1 MKQSHELFL
10 CALKAA
16 LNGEKLKDVNVSA
29 DVWQDVFKL
38 AEIHSVTPMIFNA
51 AYSCM
56 KDVNEQWM
64 MQMRRKVRQHIMLQ
78 TMKTQEFFQL
88 YEQLRASG
96 CTPLVVKGIILR
108 NLYPQPDHRLSSD
121 EDVLIPAE
129 QFEKCHQIMLEQGIQ
144 TDCEDLMKAYEVP
157 YRKGVLYI
165 ELHKQLFPK
174 DSEAYGDLN
183 RYFETCFEKKQVEKI
198 QGIEIMTMNVNDHF
212 FYLICHSLKHFL
224 HSGFGI
230 RQVCDIVMFANAYGE
245 QMNWDEIYQKASE
258 IHAEVF
264 TAALLKM
271 GKKYLNLDDEKACM
285 TDVWKKIDVD
295 EMDMLMDLLES
306 GVYGG
311 ATMSRKHSSN
321 MTLNAVSKDKQGKK
335 SKASV
340 VSSLFPNV
348 DQLKSRYS
356 YLKKYPVLLPVAWI
370 SRIIKYGKETM
381 NTQNNDAKETLRIGN
396 QRIELLRQYKVIK

>member
-1 MKQSHELFL
+1 
-10 CALKAA
+10 
-16 LNGEKLKDVNVSA
+16 
-29 DVWQDVFKL
+29 
-38 AEIHSVTPMIFNA
+38 
-51 AYSCM
+51 
-56 KDVNEQWM
+56 
-64 MQMRRKVRQHIMLQ
+64 
-78 TMKTQEFFQL
+78 
-88 YEQLRASG
+88 
-96 CTPLVVKGIILR
+96 
-108 NLYPQPDHRLSSD
+108 
-121 EDVLIPAE
+121 
-129 QFEKCHQIMLEQGIQ
+129 
-144 TDCEDLMKAYEVP
+144 
-157 YRKGVLYI
+157 
-165 ELHKQLFPK
+165 
-174 DSEAYGDLN
+174 
-183 RYFETCFEKKQVEKI
+183 
-198 QGIEIMTMNVNDHF
+198 MNVNDHF
-212 FYLICHSLKHFL
+212 FYLICHSLKHFF

-230 RQVCDIVMFANAYGE
+230 RQVCDIVMFANAYGV

-271 GKKYLNLDDEKACM
+271 GKKYLNLDDEKACLSE
-285 TDVWKKIDVD
+285 VWKNMDVD

-356 YLKKYPVLLPVAWI
+356 YLNKYPVLLPVAWI

>member
-16 LNGEKLKDVNVSA
+16 LNGEKLKYVNVSA
-29 DVWQDVFKL
+29 AVWQDVFKL
-38 AEIHSVTPMIFNA
+38 AEIHSVTPMILDA
-51 AYSCM
+51 SYSCM

-129 QFEKCHQIMLEQGIQ
+129 QFEKCHQIMLEQGMQ

-157 YRKGVLYI
+157 YRKDVLYI

-174 DSEAYGDLN
+174 ESEAYGDLN

-198 QGIEIMTMNVNDHF
+198 QEHEIMTMNVNDHF

-230 RQVCDIVMFANAYGE
+230 RQVCDIVMFANAYGA
-245 QMNWDEIYQKASE
+245 QMNWNEIYQKASE

-271 GKKYLNLDDEKACM
+271 GKKYLNLDDEKACLSE
-285 TDVWKKIDVD
+285 VWKNMDID

-311 ATMSRKHSSN
+311 STMSRKHSSN

-335 SKASV
+335 SKVSV